1 MFRYIFFI
9 ILRRKWFFLALSFMF
24 LIAYSPPT
32 ASLNPDA
39 MAVIGITVMAI
50 ILFVSSAVPLPATAL
65 LIAFFQVFFKI
76 NRPEQVARNFAGD
89 SMFFILGILLISNIM
104 IAQKI
109 DRRLAS
115 MLINLTGVNLSKL
128 IFGLI
133 FVSAIVASFIGQHT
147 AGVLFFPV
155 VMALITGFEA
165 DQKTREKSAKLL
177 LFALAYSTMV
187 GGMATP
193 SGGPRNALMIEYLW
207 RIYGIKISYVQW
219 MLLAMP
225 IAAAILLLFYF
236 SLRLVFRTKPTQVNI
251 SSDFRK
257 TISSEQPRLS
267 GKEMKTIGIFL
278 LILFMWIFFSSKIGM
293 GIITLLGVLLYLVF
307 NIADWNEISRKTN
320 WGIILIYASSLSL
333 GLAMQQT
340 GVTAAFADWIT
351 NMSYRLN
358 LDSNPMVVTS
368 VCVVSTL
375 LTNALSYGP
384 SVAVSGPIFLRLADI
399 SHLNVLVIG
408 ASTALSASFSY
419 LTVVSAPINTLI
431 YMSGHVKVKDFL
443 KIGIIMTL
451 ISIAVT
457 VLFVLFYWNLLGFEL

>member
-1 MFRYIFFI
+1 
-9 ILRRKWFFLALSFMF
+9 MF
-24 LIAYSPPT
+24 LIAYSHPT
-32 ASLNPDA
+32 SSLSSDA
-39 MAVIGITVMAI
+39 LAVIGITLMAI
-50 ILFVSSAVPLPATAL
+50 ILFVSSAIPLPATAL
-65 LIAFFQVFFKI
+65 LIAFFQVFFKV

-115 MLINLTGVNLSKL
+115 LLINLTGYNLSRL

-133 FVSAIVASFIGQHT
+133 FISAIIASFIGQHT
-147 AGVLFFPV
+147 AGTLLFPV
-155 VMALITGFEA
+155 VMALISGFET
-165 DQKTREKSAKLL
+165 DVKTREKRAKLL
-177 LFALAYSTMV
+177 LFALTYSTMV

-207 RIYGIKISYVQW
+207 RICGVKVSYLQW
-219 MLLAMP
+219 MIMAMP
-225 IAAAILLLFYF
+225 IALAILPMIYF
-236 SLRLVFRTKPTQVNI
+236 SLRFIFRVNSKQFAISADFRQKI
-251 SSDFRK
+251 SSGDNKFTTNEKR
-257 TISSEQPRLS
+257 
-267 GKEMKTIGIFL
+267 TIGIFI
-278 LILFMWIFFSSKIGM
+278 LILLLWIFFSAKIGLGM
-293 GIITLLGVLLYLVF
+293 ITIFGVMLYLIT

-351 NMSYRLN
+351 NLFYNLN
-358 LDSNPMVVTS
+358 LDSNSAVIAS

-408 ASTALSASFSY
+408 ASTALAASFSY
-419 LTVVSAPINTLI
+419 LTVVSAPVNTLI
-431 YMSGHVKVKDFL
+431 YMTGYVKAKDFL
-443 KIGIIMTL
+443 KIGIICTVL
-451 ISIAVT
+451 SIVIT
-457 VLFVLFYWNLLGFEL
+457 VLFAIFYWKILGYQL